1 VSDGLAGQSRA
12 ERRQARREDGDVAP
26 TRRHRSRRRKIVAA
40 VVAVVVIW
48 GVAVIV
54 GAVLAYNHIHQ
65 GQAEVQAARARLS
78 ANEVLTGAPEGDL
91 RAAANSFGAAHSL
104 LSSPLFWPVDVV
116 PVAGRQLRSVQDLS
130 GGAEQVARVGVGV
143 VGRSQSLLRL
153 PHTAG
158 PDRIALLRQLAALA
172 SVTHHDLAGI
182 DLGPD
187 QGLVGPVAHERA
199 TFLND
204 LTQVR
209 TTLARTTAAA
219 TAAAAIL
226 QGPQTYLLLAGNN
239 AEMRAGSGAF
249 LEAGAVNIGTGELT
263 LGGMVPTYSLTLP
276 RGAVAVGGDLEARW
290 GFLVPGVDWRNL
302 GVTPQFDVTAPLAAS
317 MWKANT
323 GQSVDGV
330 MALDVQGLQDILGV
344 TGPVTTDTGMVVSAD
359 NVDQFL
365 LHDQYIGESDAT
377 EAGRVDQL
385 SSLASAAL
393 HAFEDRPIKLRSLV
407 NALSAAAQGRH
418 VMVWSAD
425 PRTEAVWRDV
435 GIAGHLTSS
444 SIMATVI
451 NRGGNKL
458 DQYLSMT
465 SSLRLTTSGPKT
477 VGELSLTFANH
488 TPPGQSQFIAGP
500 YPGLGTSYGEYV
512 GIATVNLPGYVR
524 HLSTSSPHTVVTSGP
539 EGPTLLVANSVDIP
553 AGSTQTVTYRFE
565 LPEAHGTLTVVPS
578 TRIPP
583 VSWTFGGTTFTDQIA
598 HTLTW

>member
-1 VSDGLAGQSRA
+1 MPLWREDPAVRSPGVSDGLAEQSRA
-12 ERRQARREDGDVAP
+12 DRRRARSEEDPAP
-26 TRRHRSRRRKIVAA
+26 TRRRRSRRWRIVAA
-40 VVAVVVIW
+40 LVAVVAIW
-48 GVAVIV
+48 GVVVIV
-54 GAVLAYNHIHQ
+54 EAVLAYNHIHQ

-91 RAAANSFGAAHSL
+91 RAAANNFGAAHSL

-130 GGAEQVARVGVGV
+130 GAAEQVARVGVGV

-158 PDRIALLRQLAALA
+158 PDRITLLRQLAALA
-172 SVTHHDLAGI
+172 SATQHDLAAI

-187 QGLVGPVAHERA
+187 QGLVGPVAHERT

-219 TAAAAIL
+219 SAAAAIL

-239 AEMRAGSGAF
+239 AEMRAGSGDF
-249 LEAGAVNIGTGELT
+249 LEAGGVNIGTGELT

-276 RGAVAVGGDLEARW
+276 RGTVAVGGDLEARW
-290 GFLVPGVDWRNL
+290 GFLLPGVDWRNL
-302 GVTPQFDVTAPLAAS
+302 GVTPQFDVTAPLAAR

-330 MALDVQGLQDILGV
+330 MALDVQGLQEILGV

-365 LHDQYIGESDAT
+365 LHDQYVGESDAT

-393 HAFEDRPIKLRSLV
+393 HAFEDRPIKLRSTGECPFGRRAGTPSDGLV
-407 NALSAAAQGRH
+407 GRPP
-418 VMVWSAD
+418 D
-425 PRTEAVWRDV
+425 
-435 GIAGHLTSS
+435 
-444 SIMATVI
+444 
-451 NRGGNKL
+451 RG
-458 DQYLSMT
+458 
-465 SSLRLTTSGPKT
+465 RL
-477 VGELSLTFANH
+477 A
-488 TPPGQSQFIAGP
+488 
-500 YPGLGTSYGEYV
+500 
-512 GIATVNLPGYVR
+512 
-524 HLSTSSPHTVVTSGP
+524 
-539 EGPTLLVANSVDIP
+539 
-553 AGSTQTVTYRFE
+553 
-565 LPEAHGTLTVVPS
+565 
-578 TRIPP
+578 
-583 VSWTFGGTTFTDQIA
+583 
-598 HTLTW
+598 